1 MEKFRNAMEQASFH
15 ARILLN
21 GLVRTI
27 YGSLIAILVGVSI
40 YGFVSIASE
49 DGYIAVFDFIA
60 SVATLAVAVFNMYC
74 IGKKKRGGK
83 R

>member
-1 MEKFRNAMEQASFH
+1 MEKFRNAMEPASFH

-40 YGFVSIASE
+40 YGFMSIGNE
-49 DGYIAVFDFIA
+49 TGYTAVCDFIA
-60 SVATLAVAVFNMYC
+60 SVATLVVALCNMYS
-74 IGKKKRGGK
+74 IGKKRKGGK
-83 R
+83 K